1 MHSLL
6 NLGGHYMQRIISC
19 LLLLV
24 FVTANVAF
32 AQTTS
37 GSIAG
42 SITDP
47 SKAAIANATVK
58 IMDEAK
64 GFTLT
69 AETDSEGRFVFP
81 QLPPSTYKL
90 TAEAPGFKKLERTDI
105 VLAANDKLTLGDLT
119 VEVGA
124 TSETVTI
131 VAGATQVQAESAE
144 RSYAIQGAAIQNIA
158 VNGRGFTPLAS
169 LAPGVIFNTNTG
181 SADTVQNIF
190 ANGLRGS
197 ANNLQLDGIS
207 IVDTGNNGTLLN
219 ISLDSIS
226 EFKVL
231 TSNYQA
237 EYGRAAGAQIS
248 AVTRGGSRDF
258 HGSFYA
264 FRRHDGMNANTWI
277 NNRDSTATARINK
290 PRLDQRDIGYTIGGP
305 VYIPKVFNEDK
316 QKLFFFFSQ
325 EHQKRFIPPA
335 ARVLVTVPTA
345 LERTGD
351 FSKSVDNSGNPFPF
365 IRDSQASGLCQ
376 ATPPNPTPGVN
387 YQAAC
392 FQSGGVLGRIP
403 ANRLYALGLNILNI
417 YPLPNTTGVGFN
429 YVSEAPTNQPERQ
442 DLIRLDANLS
452 SDWRLSGRYV
462 RNKSDRLL
470 AYGSFVLADNLP
482 DYPAQFLFPRNS
494 WSVTATGSLNPTTIL
509 EVTVG
514 QSHNAIDILPGNP
527 KFNRT
532 DLGLTGFPTI
542 FPNAVQLDLP
552 PQFGFGGGRV
562 ANSPNIGSNNA
573 PFTNFN
579 TVRNVIANFSKV
591 WGSHTLKTGIF
602 WENSFKPQSAFAA
615 NNGNISFNNDANNPL
630 DTGFAFANA
639 AIGVYNSYTQASGYF
654 IGKYRY
660 NNLEWYAQDNWK
672 VSSRLTLDY
681 GLRFYLIQ
689 PQYDEDLQT
698 ANFLPSRYNAAD
710 APLLYRPVCLNGAAS
725 CGGASRRAVDPRLLT
740 SGFIAST
747 SNTLEGVYIG
757 RLVPNTGKLL
767 NGVVQAGAG
776 IEKGLYKNRGIHFAP
791 RFGFAYD
798 VTGSQNFV
806 VRGGAGMFYD
816 RPQGNVVFD
825 LITNPPVTLVPTF
838 NFGRLQDIGTGQV
851 LLGPPSLVAYDRE
864 GKVPTS
870 YAFNLGVQYKLP
882 LDSVLDVSYVG
893 TIGSHL
899 LQRRNINAPAYGAAY
914 LPQNQD
920 PTAPPSAIP
929 GATALPVD
937 FLRPYQGFGQIQY
950 IEPASSSN
958 YHSLQTSLQRRFN
971 KGLLLGVNYTWS
983 KALGTQGQDL
993 PGVTSFGA
1001 PRIDGNQRNANYGPQ
1016 DFDRPHNFNVNWV
1029 YELPRATTNNA
1040 LGHVL
1045 NNWQISGI
1053 YRYQTGAPY
1062 NIGFSIPNISAY
1074 TLTGTQNIEGARI
1087 VLRGDPGSGH
1097 SSDPFRQFDASAFT
1111 VPGPGSLGLESGRNF
1126 LYRAPINNW
1135 DMSLAKRFV
1144 IKENVRI
1151 EVRLDT
1157 FNTFNHTQFDAVNS
1171 TLNVNNLTER
1181 KPTNLPF
1188 DENGKLVNKNG
1199 FGTVQSVRPPRN
1211 MQLSAR
1217 IQF

>member
-1 MHSLL
+1 
-6 NLGGHYMQRIISC
+6 MQRIISS

-24 FVTANVAF
+24 LLSATLPAAF
-32 AQTTS
+32 GQTTS

-47 SKAAIANATVK
+47 NKATIANATVK
-58 IMDEAK
+58 LTDEAK
-64 GFTLT
+64 GFSLT
-69 AETDSEGRFVFP
+69 ANTDSEGRFVFP
-81 QLPPSTYKL
+81 QVPPSTYIL
-90 TAEAPGFKKLERTDI
+90 SVEAPGFKKLERTDL
-105 VLAANDKLTLGDLT
+105 VLVANDKLTLGELV

-124 TSETVTI
+124 TSETVT
-131 VAGATQVQAESAE
+131 VTAGATQVQAESAE

-219 ISLDSIS
+219 ISLDSIA

-248 AVTRGGSRDF
+248 AVTRGGARDF
-258 HGSFYA
+258 HGSFYV

-277 NNRDSTATARINK
+277 NNRDSTSTNRINK
-290 PRLDQRDIGYTIGGP
+290 PRLDQRDIGFTIGGP
-305 VYIPKVFNEDK
+305 VYIPKLFNEDR

-335 ARVLVTVPTA
+335 SPTRVTVPTA
-345 LERTGD
+345 AERLGD

-365 IRDSQASGLCQ
+365 IRDTSTGLPCSASDTRG
-376 ATPPNPTPGVN
+376 
-387 YQAAC
+387 C
-392 FQSGGVLGRIP
+392 FRDGGVLGKIP

-417 YPLPNTTGVGFN
+417 YPLPNTAGVGFN
-429 YVSEAPTNQPERQ
+429 YITEAPTNQPERQ
-442 DLIRLDANLS
+442 DLLRIDANLS
-452 SDWRLSGRYV
+452 SNWRLSGRYV
-462 RNKSDRLL
+462 NNKSDRLF

-482 DYPAQFLFPRNS
+482 DYPAKFLFPRYS

-509 EVTVG
+509 EMTVG
-514 QSHNAIDILPGNP
+514 VSHNAIDILPGNP

-532 DLGLTGFPTI
+532 DLGLAAFPTI
-542 FPNAVQLDLP
+542 FPSAVQLDLP
-552 PQFGFGGGRV
+552 PQFAFGGRISNG
-562 ANSPNIGSNNA
+562 PNVGSNNA

-579 TVRNVIANFSKV
+579 TVRNVITNFSKV
-591 WGSHTLKTGIF
+591 WGSHTLKAGIF
-602 WENSFKPQSAFAA
+602 WENSFKPQSSFA
-615 NNGNISFNNDANNPL
+615 NNNGSINFSNDANNPL
-630 DTGFAFANA
+630 DSGFGFANA
-639 AIGVYNSYTQASGYF
+639 ALGVYNTYNQASGYF

-660 NNLEWYAQDNWK
+660 NNLEWYVQDNWK
-672 VSSRLTLDY
+672 AHPRLTLDY
-681 GLRFYLIQ
+681 GMRFYLIQ

-698 ANFLPSRYNAAD
+698 ANFLPSRFNPAD
-710 APLLYRPVCLNGAAS
+710 APLLFRPVCLNGAAS
-725 CGGASRRAVDPRLLT
+725 CSGANRRAVDPRLLT

-747 SNTLEGVYIG
+747 TNTLEGVYVG

-767 NGVVQAGAG
+767 NGLVQAGAG

-791 RFGFAYD
+791 RFGFAFD
-798 VTGSQNFV
+798 VTGKQEFI

-825 LITNPPVTLVPTF
+825 LLRNPPTTLEPTF
-838 NFGRLQDIGTGQV
+838 NFGRLQDIGTGP
-851 LLGPPSLVAYDRE
+851 LLLAPPGLVAYDRE
-864 GKVPTS
+864 GKSPTS

-893 TIGSHL
+893 TVGSHL
-899 LQRRNINAPAYGAAY
+899 LQRRNLNAPAYGAAY
-914 LPQNQD
+914 LAQNQD
-920 PTAPPSAIP
+920 PTLAPSATP
-929 GATALPVD
+929 GATALPTD
-937 FLRPYQGFGQIQY
+937 FLRPFQGFGQIQY

-993 PGVTSFGA
+993 PGITSFGA

-1016 DFDRPHNFNVNWV
+1016 DFDRPHNLNINWV
-1029 YELPRATTNNA
+1029 YELPRATDNKV
-1040 LGHVL
+1040 LGHAL
-1045 NNWQISGI
+1045 NNWQLSGI

-1062 NIGFSIPNISAY
+1062 NIGFSIPGISAY

-1087 VLRGDPGSGH
+1087 VVTGDPGSGH
-1097 SSDPFRQFDASAFT
+1097 SSDPFRQFDVTKFT
-1111 VPGPGSLGLESGRNF
+1111 TPSPGSLGLESGRNF

-1135 DMSLAKRFV
+1135 DISLAKRFV
-1144 IKENVRI
+1144 IKEQVKI

-1157 FNTFNHTQFDAVNS
+1157 FNTFNHTQFDAVNA
-1171 TLNVNNLTER
+1171 TLNVRSLTDPT
-1181 KPTNLPF
+1181 PTNLPF
-1188 DENGKLVNKNG
+1188 DGAGNLVNRNG
-1199 FGTVQSVRPPRN
+1199 FGTIQSVRPPRN
-1211 MQLSAR
+1211 MQLSAH

>member
-1 MHSLL
+1 
-6 NLGGHYMQRIISC
+6 MQRIISC

-24 FVTANVAF
+24 FVSANVAF

-47 SKAAIANATVK
+47 NKAAIANATVK

-90 TAEAPGFKKLERTDI
+90 TAEAPGFKKLERTEI

-124 TSETVTI
+124 TSETVTV

-169 LAPGVIFNTNTG
+169 LAPGVVFNTNTG

-219 ISLDSIS
+219 ISLDSIA

-237 EYGRAAGAQIS
+237 EYGRAAGAQLS

-264 FRRHDGMNANTWI
+264 FRRHDGMNANTWL
-277 NNRDSTATARINK
+277 NNRDSTPTNRINK

-305 VYIPKVFNEDK
+305 IYIPKVFNEDK

-335 ARVLVTVPTA
+335 SPTRVTVPT
-345 LERTGD
+345 ERERNGD
-351 FSKSVDNSGNPFPF
+351 FSQSVDNSGNPFPY
-365 IRDSQASGLCQ
+365 IRDSSTGLPCSASNTAG
-376 ATPPNPTPGVN
+376 
-387 YQAAC
+387 C
-392 FQSGGVLGRIP
+392 FRDGGVLGKIP
-403 ANRLYALGLNILNI
+403 ANRLYALGLNVLRI

-429 YVSEAPTNQPERQ
+429 YITEAPTSQPERQ
-442 DLIRLDANLS
+442 DLIRIDANLS
-452 SDWRLSGRYV
+452 NEWRVNGRYV
-462 RNKSDRLL
+462 KNKSDRLF

-482 DYPAQFLFPRNS
+482 DYPAKFLFPRNS

-509 EVTVG
+509 EITVG

-552 PQFGFGGGRV
+552 PQFAFGGRI
-562 ANSPNIGSNNA
+562 ANGPNVGSNNA

-602 WENSFKPQSAFAA
+602 WENSFKPQSSFAN
-615 NNGNISFNNDANNPL
+615 NNGNVNFSNDANNPL

-639 AIGVYNSYTQASGYF
+639 AIGVYNTYNQASGYF

-672 VSSRLTLDY
+672 VNGRLTLDY

-698 ANFLPSRYNAAD
+698 ANFLPGRFNAAD
-710 APLLYRPVCLNGAAS
+710 APLLFRPVCLNGAAS
-725 CGGASRRAVDPRLLT
+725 CSGTSRRAVDPRLLT
-740 SGFIAST
+740 AGFVAST
-747 SNTLEGVYIG
+747 TNTLEGVYIG

-825 LITNPPVTLVPTF
+825 LVRNPPTTLEPTF
-838 NFGRLQDIGTGQV
+838 NFGRLQDIGTGP
-851 LLGPPSLVAYDRE
+851 LLLAPPALVAYDRE

-893 TIGSHL
+893 TIGTHL
-899 LQRRNINAPAYGAAY
+899 LQRRNLNAPAYGAAY

-920 PTAPPSAIP
+920 PTAAASTIP

-937 FLRPYQGFGQIQY
+937 FLRPYQGFGNISY

-958 YHSLQTSLQRRFN
+958 YHSLQTSLNRRFN
-971 KGLLLGVNYTWS
+971 KGLLLGVSYTWS
-983 KALGTQGQDL
+983 KAMGTQGQDL
-993 PGVTSFGA
+993 PGINSFGA
-1001 PRIDGNQRNANYGPQ
+1001 PRIDGNQRNANYAPQ

-1040 LGHVL
+1040 LGYAL
-1045 NNWQISGI
+1045 NNWQLSGI

-1062 NIGFSIPNISAY
+1062 NIGFTIPGISGY
-1074 TLTGTQNIEGARI
+1074 TVTGTQTIEGGRI

-1097 SSDPFRQFDASAFT
+1097 SSDPFRQFNADAFT

-1126 LYRAPINNW
+1126 LYRSPINNW
-1135 DMSLAKRFV
+1135 DISLAKRFV

-1157 FNTFNHTQFDAVNS
+1157 FNTFNHTQFDGVNS
-1171 TLNVNNLTER
+1171 TLNVTSLTNPT
-1181 KPTNLPF
+1181 PTNLAYV
-1188 DENGKLVNKNG
+1188 NGQLVNKNG
-1199 FGTVQSVRPPRN
+1199 FGAINSVRPPRN
-1211 MQLSAR
+1211 MQLSAH